1 MTPGAFDSVLLL
13 AFGGP
18 TRPEE
23 IRPFLDNV
31 LRGRPVPQERYES
44 VVQHYIEVGGSSPLG
59 RLTGAQAEGL
69 RGLLRRDGPDLPVF
83 VGMRHWHPYINDTL
97 GAMAGRGLR
106 RAIGIVLAAH
116 PSQASG
122 EAYFRAVSEAQRRV
136 GPNAPAVEFV
146 DGWYEHPLFIEAL
159 AGRLRASRERVP
171 KDRRDQA
178 SLLFTAHSIPV
189 AMSDEAGYEKAL
201 RRTADLVADAA
212 GAGDWKLVYQSR
224 SGSSSEIWLEPDV
237 CEAIAEE
244 ARRGASDVV
253 VAPIGFV
260 SDHVEVLYDLDIE
273 AKAAALE
280 YGLGFHRAG
289 TPGDQ
294 PTFARLLATLVRER
308 AGRDPSRSDPST
320 SEPA

>member
-1 MTPGAFDSVLLL
+1 MTTDGFDAVLLL

-31 LRGRPVPQERYES
+31 LRGRPAQQERYEA

-59 RLTGAQAEGL
+59 RLTEAQAEGL
-69 RGLLRRDGPDLPVF
+69 RGILRREGPELPVF

-116 PSQASG
+116 PSQASR
-122 EAYFRAVSEAQRRV
+122 EAYFRAVAEAQRRV
-136 GPNAPAVEFV
+136 GPNAPSVEFV
-146 DGWYEHPLFIEAL
+146 EPWYEHPLFIEAL
-159 AGRLRASRERVP
+159 AARLRAAREQMP
-171 KDRRDQA
+171 KDRRDRA
-178 SLLFTAHSIPV
+178 ALLFTAHSIPV
-189 AMSDEAGYEKAL
+189 AMSDEAGYERAL
-201 RRTADLVADAA
+201 RSTADLVAEAA

-224 SGSSSEIWLEPDV
+224 SGSSQERWLEPDV

-273 AKAAALE
+273 AKAAALDH
-280 YGLGFHRAG
+280 GLGFHRAG
-289 TPGDQ
+289 TAGDH
-294 PTFARLLATLVRER
+294 PSFPRLLATLVRER
-308 AGRDPSRSDPST
+308 ATRES
-320 SEPA
+320 A